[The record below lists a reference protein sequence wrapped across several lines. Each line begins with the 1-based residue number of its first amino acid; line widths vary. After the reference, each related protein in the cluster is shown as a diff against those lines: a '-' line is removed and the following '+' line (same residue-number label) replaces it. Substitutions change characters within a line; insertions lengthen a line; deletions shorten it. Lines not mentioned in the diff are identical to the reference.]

1 MSVLRPFKKAG
12 PADSEKQ
19 LIQKAVSGDVNAFE
33 QLVLRD
39 EKKIFSFA
47 LSISGGNRAVA
58 EDVYQDA
65 LVKAFL
71 NIDKFSNR
79 SSFSTWLW
87 KIIRNAYFDHLKSL
101 RKWGDVSIEDLEG
114 FEPSQEDRSELEM
127 IKDDRAAVLRKLIS
141 ALPVSYSEV
150 ITLVDLQEMGTD
162 EVAELLDIDKNLLKV
177 RLHRARARL
186 HEMIEKNMEFFK

>member
-1 MSVLRPFKKAG
+1 MSVLKPFKKALT
-12 PADSEKQ
+12 AYSEQQ
-19 LIQKAVSGDVNAFE
+19 LIQKAVSGDTGAFE
-33 QLVLRD
+33 QLILKD

-65 LVKAFL
+65 LVKAYM
-71 NIDKFSNR
+71 NIDKFSGR

-87 KIIRNAYFDHLKSL
+87 KIIRNAYFDHIKSVK
-101 RKWGDVSIEDLEG
+101 KWGDVSIEDLEG
-114 FEPSQEDRSELEM
+114 FEPSQEDRSEIEM

-150 ITLVDLQEMGTD
+150 ITLVDLQEMSTD
-162 EVAELLDIDKNLLKV
+162 DVALLLEIDKNLLKV
-177 RLHRARARL
+177 RLHRARAKL
-186 HEMIEKNMEFFK
+186 HELIEKNMEFFK